1 MTIEEMKERKKEM
14 GYSYEQV
21 AERSGLPVGTVQKV
35 LGGITKAPRYDTL
48 RALEKAFIPEEAM
61 ETDSGRQNGG
71 TGLRNRKSA
80 RSSYS
85 YTPSVKEL
93 GVQEPAAVYSY
104 ERKQGDYTLEDYY
117 KIPEERRVEL
127 IDGVIYDM
135 AAPNYIHQMIS
146 GEIFNHIANYVRQN
160 KGKCIPGYAPL
171 DVRLD
176 CDDRT
181 MVQPDVLVVCD
192 RDKLRGG
199 VVYGAPD
206 FVAEIFSKSTRKK
219 DMYLKLQKYAD
230 AGVRE
235 YWMIDPERQKV
246 IVHDLEREAFPA
258 IYGFKDVVPVLI
270 FDGECQIDFGEIYEY
285 IEPFMDTLNVP
296 LE

>member
-14 GYSYEQV
+14 GYSYEQI

-35 LGGITKAPRYDTL
+35 LGGITKTPRYDTL
-48 RALEKAFIPEEAM
+48 RALEKVFLSEINMIEDPI
-61 ETDSGRQNGG
+61 
-71 TGLRNRKSA
+71 
-80 RSSYS
+80 
-85 YTPSVKEL
+85 
-93 GVQEPAAVYSY
+93 AVYSY

-117 KIPEERRVEL
+117 KIPEEHRVEL
-127 IDGVIYDM
+127 IDGTIYDM
-135 AAPNYIHQMIS
+135 AAPNYIHQMIG
-146 GEIFNHIANYVRQN
+146 GEIFNRISNHIRQS

-171 DVRLD
+171 DVQLD
-176 CDDRT
+176 CDGRT

-192 RDKLRGG
+192 RRKLRGG

-235 YWMIDPERQKV
+235 YWMIDPERQKI
-246 IVHDLEREAFPA
+246 IVYDLAREAFPV
-258 IYGFKDVVPVLI
+258 IYGFKDVVPILI
-270 FDGECQIDFGEIYEY
+270 FEGDCQIDFAEIYEY
-285 IEPFMDTLNVP
+285 IQPFMDTLNAP